1 MNDLLIG
8 ALGALLAT
16 NQPAALSNL
25 VEKHT
30 GVAVSIPAAPN
41 PNDPLEM
48 ELAKIM
54 AEDNA
59 AQAEVDRWI
68 LENEAFVAKGIG
80 LPEGTMRGRI
90 RQRFDPVRKHYENFI
105 QQHPDYTR
113 ARIAYASML
122 SDLGDE
128 TGGKD
133 HLERALQLDP
143 KNAAAWNNLA
153 NFYGHNGPAEKAFEC
168 YEKAIEARP
177 NESVYFHNFGTTV
190 YLFRKDAM
198 AHYKIDEQQVFDK
211 ALKLYAKALELDP
224 NNFPLA
230 TDVAKTYYGIKPL
243 RLKEAIGAYEYALKL
258 ASDDVEREGIYIHFA
273 RLNMLGTNYAATEK
287 FLGQVTNQMYAEVKE
302 NITKTL
308 HKKQA
313 AATNAPPAVPIPFSA
328 PLKTAPR

>member
-41 PNDPLEM
+41 PNDPLEL

-59 AQAEVDRWI
+59 AQAEVDKWL
-68 LENEAFVAKGIG
+68 LENQAFAAKGIG
-80 LPEGTMRGRI
+80 LPEGAMNARI
-90 RQRFDPVRKHYENFI
+90 RQRFEPVRKHYEEFI
-105 QQHPDYTR
+105 RQHPDYTR
-113 ARIAYASML
+113 ARVAYASML

-128 TGGKD
+128 TGGKEN
-133 HLERALQLDP
+133 LERALELDP
-143 KNAAAWNNLA
+143 KNAAALNNLA
-153 NFYGHNGPAEKAFEC
+153 NYYGHNGPVEKAFEC
-168 YEKAIEARP
+168 YEKAIELRP
-177 NESVYFHNFGTTV
+177 TESVYFHNFGTTV

-198 AHYKIDEQQVFDK
+198 ARYQIDEQQVFDK
-211 ALKLYAKALELDP
+211 ALKLYARALELDP

-243 RLKEAIGAYEYALKL
+243 RLKEALGAYEYALKL

-287 FLGQVTNQMYAEVKE
+287 FLGQVTNQIYAGIKT
-302 NITKTL
+302 NILRTMQHRQT
-308 HKKQA
+308 A
-313 AATNAPPAVPIPFSA
+313 TTNAPPVEAIPFSA
-328 PLKTAPR
+328 PLKTVPR